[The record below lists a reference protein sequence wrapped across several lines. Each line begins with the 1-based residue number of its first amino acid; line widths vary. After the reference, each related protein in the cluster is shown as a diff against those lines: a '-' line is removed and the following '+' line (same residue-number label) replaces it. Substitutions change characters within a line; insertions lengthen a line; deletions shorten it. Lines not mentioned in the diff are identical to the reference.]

1 MDYPYKKWM
10 YGGAILLAIV
20 SGVSIFGEP
29 NAWLPVPL
37 PILVL
42 AFFPFGMYPLLTPI
56 LYLLIVKY
64 LSPHKYFAKFV
75 LALTIFF
82 SLLNIWYFQ
91 IYWAEGVKH
100 QGVTHTRI
108 VAIENF
114 VGFGAAIAVAIYGVI
129 SGKRSIALAAN
140 LLLFLLLSW
149 CAFPFLGKLGFGGS

>member
-20 SGVSIFGEP
+20 SGVSIFGAP
-29 NAWLPVPL
+29 NAWLPVPM

-42 AFFPFGMYPLLTPI
+42 AFFPFSMYPLLTPI
-56 LYLLIVKY
+56 LYMVVVKY
-64 LSPHKYFAKFV
+64 LSPYEYFAKFI

-91 IYWAEGVKH
+91 SYWPEGVKH

-114 VGFGAAIAVAIYGVI
+114 VGFGAAIAVAILGVI
-129 SGKRSIALAAN
+129 SGKRSIALTAN

-149 CAFPFLGKLGFGGS
+149 CAFPFLGELGFGGS